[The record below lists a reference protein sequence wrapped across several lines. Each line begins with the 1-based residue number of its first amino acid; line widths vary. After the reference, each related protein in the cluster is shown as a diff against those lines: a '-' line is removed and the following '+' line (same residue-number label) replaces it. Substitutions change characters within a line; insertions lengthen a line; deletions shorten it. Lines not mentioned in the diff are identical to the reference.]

1 MSTDSGPIIRDK
13 FVPKVEKTSANCHD
27 ILSRGSVALV
37 RSVARDK
44 LSDLLDIAMKKY
56 LEI

>member
-1 MSTDSGPIIRDK
+1 MSTDSRPIIRDK
-13 FVPKVEKTSANCHD
+13 FVPKVERTAAHCHD

-37 RSVARDK
+37 RSVACDM
-44 LSDLLDIAMKKY
+44 LSDLLDIAMKKH

>member
-1 MSTDSGPIIRDK
+1 MSTDSRPIIRDK
-13 FVPKVEKTSANCHD
+13 FVPKVERTAAHCPG

-37 RSVARDK
+37 RAVACDI
-44 LSDLLDIAMKKY
+44 LSDLLDVAMKKY